1 LARDLIARGK
11 ERGEFAADLDDDVL
25 LDALYGPFY
34 HRMLVPHE
42 KADLS
47 DAFVSELVDLVFAGA
62 ASPKR
67 VK

>member
-1 LARDLIARGK
+1 
-11 ERGEFAADLDDDVL
+11 
-25 LDALYGPFY
+25 
-34 HRMLVPHE
+34 MLVPHE

-67 VK
+67 VKVVSVKAGARPQRDMETAEHV